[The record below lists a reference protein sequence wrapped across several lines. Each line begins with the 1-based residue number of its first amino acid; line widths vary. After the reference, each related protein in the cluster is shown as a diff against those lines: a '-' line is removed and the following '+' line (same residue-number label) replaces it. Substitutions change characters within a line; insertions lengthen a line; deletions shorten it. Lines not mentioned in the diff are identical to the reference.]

1 MFGRKRLN
9 MKNAARNRQ
18 WNIRITNRKER
29 RRARAKTSFVS
40 DLVDMS
46 IKEMNEMAV
55 IADLTGQFRNLLMDQ
70 LSRVMEMEE
79 GSKPPKNFR
88 ELSKITIG
96 ICPGDGIGPIIMEQ
110 AERLL
115 RVVLRDEIA
124 SGRIVLK
131 PIEGL
136 TIENRL
142 QKMEAVP
149 EDVLEEIRKCDVL
162 LKGPTTTP
170 KGGSLE
176 SANVTLRREL
186 DLYANVRPVS
196 VPEKGID
203 WIFFR
208 ENTEGEYVLG
218 SKGVEVPG
226 KLSFD
231 FKVTTEPGTR
241 RLARK
246 AFVYARDNG
255 KKKVAIVTKAN
266 IMKKTD
272 GNFSRICHE
281 VGLHYPGIEMEDWYI
296 DIMTAN
302 LVNPE
307 IRSQFQVFVLP
318 NLYGDIITDEAAEIQ
333 GGVGTAGS
341 ANIGDQYAMFEAIH
355 GSAPRMI
362 EDGLGDYANPASL
375 FKAVVMMLRHIGFTA
390 KANGLEKILEECLEI
405 EKSVVVTGFPEG
417 ATCREFADYVIGKLD

>member
-1 MFGRKRLN
+1 

-88 ELSKITIG
+88 ELSRITIG

-115 RVVLRDEIA
+115 RVVLRDEIS

-241 RLARK
+241 RIARK
-246 AFVYARDNG
+246 AFDYARDNG
-255 KKKVAIVTKAN
+255 KNKVAIVTKAN